1 MKLNKLVA
9 LLAALILLCFAA
21 QAEETNERIP
31 QETLIP
37 ENIVIPLDLDG
48 DGLEEK
54 VSWKEIWADEY
65 TQKCIVTV
73 VTNENDILTYTPEF
87 EYTVGVYARDLDGDG
102 RTEFLI
108 SGDLASSDYIT
119 ICLHLFNGRLEPALF
134 ADCSRTNYNR
144 GYDKWGYGMVTA
156 IDGNLLTLSGS
167 QDILGTWNGERT
179 FTLAD
184 TGIFE
189 FADDGR
195 WIRDPSEPLGDMWEF
210 AGLTAAQALACTMP
224 NGAKSIL
231 PAGTRLMIIASD
243 KQTAEFI
250 TDKGVHGTLSIY
262 PDETKGWGF
271 YVDNRPEEE
280 AFGYIPYYD

>member
-1 MKLNKLVA
+1 MNFKRLTV
-9 LLAALILLCFAA
+9 LLAALILLCLTA
-21 QAEETNERIP
+21 QAEEAPERIP

-37 ENIVIPLDLDG
+37 KNIVIPLDLDG

-65 TQKCIVTV
+65 TQKCVVTV

-87 EYTVGVYARDLDGDG
+87 DYTVGVYAADLDGDS

-108 SGDLASSDYIT
+108 SGDEASSDYIT

-134 ADCSRTNYNR
+134 ADCSRANYNR

-156 IDGNLLTLSGS
+156 IDGNRLTLSGS
-167 QDILGTWNGERT
+167 QDILGTWIGERT

-195 WIRDPSEPLGDMWEF
+195 WVRDPSEPSGDMWEY
-210 AGLTAAQALACTMP
+210 GSLTAAQPLSCTMP
-224 NGAKSIL
+224 HGAEATL
-231 PAGTRLMIIASD
+231 PAGTKLMIIASD

-250 TDKGVHGTLSIY
+250 TDKSMRGTLSIC
-262 PDETKGWGF
+262 PDDARGWGF
-271 YVDNRPEEE
+271 YVDNKPEEE
-280 AFGYIPYYD
+280 VFVSIPYYD